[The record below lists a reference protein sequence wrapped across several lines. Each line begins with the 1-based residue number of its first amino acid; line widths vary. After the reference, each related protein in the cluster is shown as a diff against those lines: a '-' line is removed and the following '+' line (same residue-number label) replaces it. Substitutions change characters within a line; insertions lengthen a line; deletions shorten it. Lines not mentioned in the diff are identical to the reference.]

1 MEFSCKDCRNEDDS
15 RQIRARAMKGVLPAE
30 ERDAINNHVGKCTS
44 PACVRL
50 KKSLELIAT
59 AIIRP
64 GEASP

>member
-1 MEFSCKDCRNEDDS
+1 
-15 RQIRARAMKGVLPAE
+15 MKGVLPAE